1 MKTVVNSASDSKH
14 APKAHARAL
23 VGMVRACFAIPC
35 LMALSACV
43 TERTVTD
50 GSGRVIYQDTEAHS
64 PFESERQKQREVQDR
79 EQQLGLD
86 GTAI

>member
-1 MKTVVNSASDSKH
+1 
-14 APKAHARAL
+14 
-23 VGMVRACFAIPC
+23 
-35 LMALSACV
+35 MALSACV